1 MDGIEDGINALVA
14 KMDASDIQMNAKMDA
29 SDIQTNATMHAMD
42 IRMDGIEDGIKE
54 LKAMILHLYESP
66 ASPSPLPTT
75 SPTALSSCVDTG
87 RTCAKVMTKGKCS
100 LAFGQSECQK
110 TCGVCTVPTV
120 PPVLTTAPTASHTPS
135 CMDTSSSCSNVLMKG
150 KCSLPFGQRECQ
162 KTCGICG

>member
-14 KMDASDIQMNAKMDA
+14 KMDASDIQ
-29 SDIQTNATMHAMD
+29 IMHAMD
-42 IRMDGIEDGIKE
+42 IRMDGIEDGMKE

-135 CMDTSSSCSNVLMKG
+135 CMDTSSSCSNVLKKG